1 MTTRRAPDPL
11 QKYLLN
17 PLDKLA
23 FRLRVPPPAAMSTSP
38 LTARIDLAP
47 R

>member
-23 FRLRVPPPAAMSTSP
+23 FRLRVHLQRP
-38 LTARIDLAP
+38 
-47 R
+47 